1 MFFWV
6 RFEDRASGTIEGD
19 GGSLGL
25 EAATTDARERAGEFG
40 TVHALDVLPYPSE
53 PRLDVRSECPSFC
66 YRPNQCKGRTA
77 CPTAP
82 SCTS

>member
-1 MFFWV
+1 MAFFWV
-6 RFEDRASGTIEGD
+6 NFSDRKSGTIEG
-19 GGSLGL
+19 
-25 EAATTDARERAGEFG
+25 ATRVD
-40 TVHALDVLPYPSE
+40 ALDLARAFGQVVELEILPYPSE